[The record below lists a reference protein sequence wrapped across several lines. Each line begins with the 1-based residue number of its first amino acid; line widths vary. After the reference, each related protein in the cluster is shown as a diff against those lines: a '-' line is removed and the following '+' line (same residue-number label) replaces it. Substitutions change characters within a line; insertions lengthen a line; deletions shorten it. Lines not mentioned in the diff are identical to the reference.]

1 MSDIFYSRL
10 TSFKDQKR
18 FNSNITDVW
27 IIIPTEK
34 PINWK
39 NRLDKNNLPS
49 KTGSKQQEGKSYFPL
64 PNT

>member
-18 FNSNITDVW
+18 FNSNITNVW
-27 IIIPTEK
+27 IIIPTEE
-34 PINWK
+34 PFIWK

-49 KTGSKQQEGKSYFPL
+49 KTGSKQEEGKSYFPL